1 MNSTIANL
9 KFDRVI
15 SSNNSIGDKLVAF
28 TINNA
33 LAVTVSDYS
42 NHRHNNPRYTDQIR
56 RHS

>member
-42 NHRHNNPRYTDQIR
+42 QSLAYQ
-56 RHS
+56 SALY